1 MTTRYYFFTKL
12 FDENDKSKHL
22 YKNIDFDNM
31 SPNQLYL
38 LDKLSILSKYKNY
51 IKGLLLRRKLSDRE
65 KVNYI
70 QLYKPN
76 LTYPEYINFNIMIE
90 EDENSFINSLYIAGV
105 FSFISYIYLI
115 SKNEPNQSIFKGLI
129 KAAGLSIL
137 AGYGFNRFYKITFR
151 KRLDEIYMTLE
162 NRLNEFPEM
171 KKNSQNKNYL
181 TEENYDEELEEKF

>member
-22 YKNIDFDNM
+22 YKNIDFESM

-38 LDKLSILSKYKNY
+38 LEKLSIISKYKDN

-65 KVNYI
+65 KINYI

-76 LTYPEYINFNIMIE
+76 LSYPEYINFNIMVE
-90 EDENSFINSLYIAGV
+90 EDENSFVNSVYIFGV
-105 FSFISYIYLI
+105 FTFISYVYLI
-115 SKNEPNQSIFKGLI
+115 TKSEPNQSIFKGLL
-129 KAAGLSIL
+129 KGFGFSIL
-137 AGYGFNRFYKITFR
+137 AGYGFNRFNKITFR

-162 NRLNEFPEM
+162 NRMNEFPEM
-171 KKNSQNKNYL
+171 KKSSLNKNYL
-181 TEENYDEELEEKF
+181 SEENYDEEMEDKF